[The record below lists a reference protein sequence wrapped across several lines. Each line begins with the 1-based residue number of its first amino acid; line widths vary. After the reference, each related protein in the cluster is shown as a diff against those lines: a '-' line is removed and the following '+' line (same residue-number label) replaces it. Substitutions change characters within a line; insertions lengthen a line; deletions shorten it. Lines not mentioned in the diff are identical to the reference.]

1 MGFARHACLSCHLN
15 VCAEL
20 CVKECDLCDCRDRV
34 TGNDAV
40 GTTYL
45 NLAKIASSGGEI
57 EGMVHDLFCT
67 KTVFDFFFFF
77 TPHHLDLGSIFSCE
91 QCCHFFYRLLNGA
104 FFFFPWNRGACR
116 KYGIVVIWR
125 FIRALLCL
133 RAVNRVQA
141 NCLVQCSPSSL
152 LPPRPSCYNPFS
164 WSASVSEIPALLSK
178 FKAVI

>member
-1 MGFARHACLSCHLN
+1 MWLVRLQGSRDWEWC
-15 VCAEL
+15 
-20 CVKECDLCDCRDRV
+20 CRYHVPQLGQNSLLWGRNWRYGSWFILHQNGV
-34 TGNDAV
+34 WF
-40 GTTYL
+40 
-45 NLAKIASSGGEI
+45 I
-57 EGMVHDLFCT
+57 
-67 KTVFDFFFFF
+67 FF